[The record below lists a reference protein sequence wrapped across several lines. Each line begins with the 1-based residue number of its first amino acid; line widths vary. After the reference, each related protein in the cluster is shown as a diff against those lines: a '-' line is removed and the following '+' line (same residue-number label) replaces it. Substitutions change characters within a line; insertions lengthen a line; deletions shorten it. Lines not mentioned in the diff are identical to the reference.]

1 MTLPEARTRIVCTLG
16 PASQEVPTI
25 VKMIHSGMDVA
36 RLNFSHG
43 THDVHAQV
51 LAHVREAAR
60 STNVP
65 VCILQDLQGPKIRIG
80 DLAVPAID
88 LLPGSTLVITTEQIL
103 GVPGRVSTTYQEL
116 PQDVRPGDAIL
127 LDDGKLRLRVVA
139 VEGRDVRC
147 EVITGGPLT
156 PRKGINLPGVAVSAP
171 SVTEKDLEDALF
183 GIANGVDYIALSFV
197 RAAED
202 VRTLRRRISPAGD
215 GRRVPVIAKIEK
227 PQAIANLDAIIEEAD
242 GIMVARGD
250 LGVEL
255 PPEEVPLLQ
264 KMIIRK
270 CNAAG
275 KPVIVATQML
285 ESMISH
291 STPTRAEASDVANA
305 VIDGCDAV
313 MLSGETSVGA
323 YPLEAVGIM
332 NRIITSVETGEPV
345 RRPATEPAGIMPGEQ
360 QDALGR
366 AACLLAEQVHA
377 KAIVAVTHTGR
388 TARVVSKYRP
398 RMPIIA
404 VTNSTS
410 TLRAL
415 NLVWGVRGIALES
428 HPADSDG
435 ILRAVQQHL
444 LHEGVLRA
452 GEMFV
457 LLAGLPLFTG
467 GGTNLIK
474 VEQMGM

>member
-1 MTLPEARTRIVCTLG
+1 MIIPEARTRIVCTLG

-25 VKMIHSGMDVA
+25 IRMIEAGMDVA

-43 THDVHAQV
+43 SHEVHAQM
-51 LAHVREAAR
+51 LANVREAAR
-60 STNVP
+60 TTNVP
-65 VCILQDLQGPKIRIG
+65 LCILQDLQGPKIRIG
-80 DLAVPAID
+80 NLAVPSID
-88 LLPGSTLVITTEQIL
+88 LLPGSSLVITTEQIV
-103 GVPGRVSTTYQEL
+103 GGPGRVSTTYQEL
-116 PQDVRPGDAIL
+116 PTDVHPGDAIL

-139 VEGRDVRC
+139 VEGGDVRC
-147 EVITGGPLT
+147 EVMVGGPLT

-171 SVTEKDLEDALF
+171 SVTEKDLDDALF

-202 VRTLRRRISPAGD
+202 VRALRRAISPAGN

-275 KPVIVATQML
+275 KLVIVATQML

-305 VIDGCDAV
+305 VIDGGDAV

-332 NRIITSVETGEPV
+332 NRIIMSVETGEPV
-345 RRPATEPAGIMPGEQ
+345 RRLMIEAAGTVPNEQ

-366 AACLLAEQVHA
+366 AACLLAEQVRA
-377 KAIVAVTHTGR
+377 KAIVTVTHTGR

-404 VTNSTS
+404 VTDSMP

-415 NLVWGVRGIALES
+415 NLVWGVRGIAMEN

-435 ILRAVQQHL
+435 ILRAVQERL
-444 LHEGVLRA
+444 LHEGLMRA
-452 GEMFV
+452 GETFV